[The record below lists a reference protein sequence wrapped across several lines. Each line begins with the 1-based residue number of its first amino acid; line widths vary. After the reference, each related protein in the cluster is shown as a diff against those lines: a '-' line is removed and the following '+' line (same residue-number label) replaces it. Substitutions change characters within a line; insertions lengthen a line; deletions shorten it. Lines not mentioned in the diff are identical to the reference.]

1 MMNVSTMIN
10 SRTFNSIENILDKSS
25 FRSNPID
32 RDLMLY
38 KSCINTVSLLY
49 RRKGDKDIH
58 DVILESMKDSRYVA
72 ISNPTTVITVVPVII
87 NNEEIG
93 EKITSVY
100 NYNRD
105 NLINNNNIDGK
116 ERHTLITMITDGST
130 ILSLAF
136 GLLQLFLVNYGGA
149 ESFTRWRW
157 DNKSSIRDLFK
168 SICTI
173 YWIFKD
179 NSCYL
184 NDGTG
189 ISNNKELVTA
199 LIEKFIDVKTEEIGE
214 PDDEIVNLYANI
226 VYKFFSAYYI
236 CTSDDIIN
244 LVDLGGIDILLE
256 DIYDEFYEKEE
267 SKDGEE
273 SE

>member
-25 FRSNPID
+25 FRSNPITAD
-32 RDLMLY
+32 PMLY
-38 KSCINTVSLLY
+38 KTCINTVSLLY
-49 RRKGDKDIH
+49 REKDDKDKRNT
-58 DVILESMKDSRYVA
+58 ILKSMEESRYVA
-72 ISNPTTVITVVPVII
+72 ISNPTTVITVVPVVI

-93 EKITSVY
+93 RKIAGVY
-100 NYNRD
+100 NCNRD

-116 ERHTLITMITDGST
+116 ERYTLITMVTDGST

-149 ESFTRWRW
+149 ESFNRWSW

-199 LIEKFIDVKTEEIGE
+199 LMEKFIDVKTEEIGE
-214 PDDEIVNLYANI
+214 PDDKIVNLYAYI
-226 VYKFFSAYYI
+226 VYKFFSAYYT

-244 LVDLGGIDILLE
+244 LVDLGGIDILLA
-256 DIYDEFYEKEE
+256 DSIDEFYKKEE
-267 SKDGEE
+267 LKDGEE
-273 SE
+273 SD